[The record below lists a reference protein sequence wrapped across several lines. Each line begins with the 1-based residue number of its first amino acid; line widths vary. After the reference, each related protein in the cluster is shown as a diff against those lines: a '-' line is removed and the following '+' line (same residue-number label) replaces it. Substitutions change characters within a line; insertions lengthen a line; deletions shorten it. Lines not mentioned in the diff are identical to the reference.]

1 MLQSLPAIFCPE
13 TVATYNDEELQR
25 VAAEMPED
33 IAKRKQLR
41 ELHGNLVENLR
52 RLRK

>member
-13 TVATYNDEELQR
+13 TVAAYNDEDLQR

-41 ELHGNLVENLR
+41 ELHASLVESLCS
-52 RLRK
+52 LRK